1 MILPVSVPVLID
13 LMNNLAENFRID
25 TKRSKI
31 DALMNQ
37 ADKSPMLAP
46 PSDPYNG
53 EFPKLSGRSKKSK
66 NKDLKK
72 EELGDS
78 KSENSVSNSEI
89 NIEDMEALQKGTE
102 DMSESSPNVRES
114 KLRNVKKLPSKPH
127 KHQKNSLKIEKN
139 NHIRLKYN
147 PKELNEEGT
156 EYKEST
162 DEEILDDE
170 YDDEGEGEDGEES
183 LDELL
188 FLEAV
193 ASLNENISMLTIN
206 STDIFNWFQSLVKET
221 NLLSS
226 TLQEFNKQ
234 LVNASGKVEKDI
246 SQEIQNINESGDN

>member
-114 KLRNVKKLPSKPH
+114 KLRNVKKLPSRSQKN
-127 KHQKNSLKIEKN
+127 QKNSLKVEKN
-139 NHIRLKYN
+139 NHISLKYN

-206 STDIFNWFQSLVKET
+206 STDIFN
-221 NLLSS
+221 
-226 TLQEFNKQ
+226 
-234 LVNASGKVEKDI
+234 
-246 SQEIQNINESGDN
+246 